1 MAAMVVHTIRM
12 AWRGLRRAP
21 GLSALIVTMLAVA
34 IAATTAIFSF
44 VSILLVR
51 AVPGVADPGQTVS
64 VERTG
69 GSGVIDI
76 FSYPDY
82 LDLRGRVSE
91 AADLAAFR
99 RAGMDVRATESDH
112 VRGVLVSAN
121 YFQILGLRAERGRT
135 LSAADQN
142 ASAAVISDA
151 CWRRLFGGAPDV
163 VGRMIRINGHP
174 FTVAG
179 VLPPAFTGTYPGQ
192 PDSIW
197 LPFSAQPVV
206 LPRMSAGVLS
216 NRNSRWVQILG
227 RVREGVSTPIAAA
240 RIEAAGQAIAQ
251 AFPGDHAAGRV
262 TIRPGLGLASDD
274 RAQFVQLLWLVG
286 AAAAL
291 LFVIACGNAANLL
304 IARAHDRRRELTI
317 RRALGASSARLAAE
331 LLAEGAMLAAA
342 AGAIGLSLAPR
353 AIAWLTA
360 LTESGYGFRSEAIVL
375 DWRAGLFTVAVCVLI
390 AIVFTLLPLHAIA
403 SATRAEHTLRA
414 GGRALS
420 RGGAIVRGSLVA
432 VQAAFSIVLA
442 VGAGLGLR
450 TMANIDRVQPGYA
463 TDGGVIGTFAL
474 DVHGYTPSRA
484 ADFFRAIASDL
495 RRQPGVDA
503 VSWSTAIPPVMYG
516 GRASV
521 FRLGE
526 APPQSEL
533 QKHEEELGVRADVAV
548 VGPQFFEAMDIEL
561 RGGRGFDDRDRS
573 DAQRVVIVNR
583 ALAERLWPGRE
594 PLGQFLEAPPYS
606 GPVPPPMQ
614 VVGVA
619 ANTRHKSLLSDAAV
633 PVLYLPFLQNPDTR
647 ATLVARTSLPAAA
660 IVPALRRAAAATDP
674 DVPPLAI
681 QPLAEYNADTLWQQR
696 SVAGAFGLFAACGL
710 VLAAIG
716 IYAMLA
722 HDVASRR
729 RELAIRVALGA
740 STRRLIALVVGSAMR
755 FAAIGTVVGIALS
768 LAGSGRLRI
777 VLFGVSPHDP
787 ITFACAAFGLVA
799 IAAVA
804 SGIPARRAARADP
817 NDVLRLE

>member
-1 MAAMVVHTIRM
+1 MVVHTIRM

-21 GLSALIVTMLAVA
+21 GLSALIVAMLAVG

-44 VSILLVR
+44 VSVLLVR
-51 AVPGVADPGQTVS
+51 AVPGVADPAQMVS

-69 GSGVIDI
+69 GAGVVDI

-82 LDLRGRVSE
+82 LDLRDRVSE
-91 AADLAAFR
+91 DAALAAFR
-99 RAGMDVRATESDH
+99 RAGMDVRAADSDH

-121 YFQILGLRAERGRT
+121 YFQVLGLRAQRGRT
-135 LSAADQN
+135 LSAADET

-151 CWRRLFGGAPDV
+151 CWRRLFGGDPDV
-163 VGRMIRINGHP
+163 IGRSIRINRHP

-192 PDSIW
+192 PDSVW

-206 LPRMSAGVLS
+206 LPRMSAGVLA

-227 RVREGVSTPIAAA
+227 RVRADVATPIAAA
-240 RIEAAGQAIAQ
+240 RVAAAGQAIQ
-251 AFPGDHAAGRV
+251 EAFPGDHAAGRL
-262 TIRPGLGLASDD
+262 TLRRGLGLASDD
-274 RAQFVQLLWLVG
+274 RVQFVQLLWLLG

-291 LFVIACGNAANLL
+291 LFVIASGNAANLL
-304 IARAHDRRRELTI
+304 IARAHDRRRELAI
-317 RRALGASSARLAAE
+317 RRALGASSARLGAE

-342 AGAIGLSLAPR
+342 AGVVGLSLAPR

-360 LTESGYGFRSEAIVL
+360 LTQSGYGFRSEALAL
-375 DWRAGLFTVAVCVLI
+375 DWRAGLFTVTVCVLI
-390 AIVFTLLPLHAIA
+390 AIAFTLLPLHAVA

-420 RGGAIVRGSLVA
+420 RGGALVRGSLVA

-450 TMANIDRVQPGYA
+450 TMSNIERVQPGYA
-463 TDGGVIGTFAL
+463 TDGAVIGTFAL
-474 DVHGYTPSRA
+474 DVHGYTPAHA

-495 RRQPGVDA
+495 RRQPGVEA

-516 GRASV
+516 GRTSA

-533 QKHEEELGVRADVAV
+533 QKHQEELGIRAELAV
-548 VGPQFFEAMDIEL
+548 VGPQFFEAMNIEL

-573 DAQRVVIVNR
+573 GAQRVAIVNR
-583 ALAERLWPGRE
+583 ALAERLWPGRD

-619 ANTRHKSLLSDAAV
+619 ADTRHTSLLSDAAV

-647 ATLVARTSLPAAA
+647 ATLVARTSLPAGA
-660 IVPALRRAAAATDP
+660 IVPALRRAAAAADP

-681 QPLAEYNADTLWQQR
+681 QDLAGYDADTLWEQR
-696 SVAGAFGLFAACGL
+696 SVAGAFGLFAVCGL
-710 VLAAIG
+710 ALAAIG
-716 IYAMLA
+716 IYAMLT

-740 STRRLIALVVGSAMR
+740 STQRLFALVVGSAIR
-755 FAAIGTVVGIALS
+755 FAAIGTAAGIALS

-787 ITFACAAFGLVA
+787 ITFASAALGLVA
-799 IAAVA
+799 IAAAA
-804 SGIPARRAARADP
+804 SAIPARRAAKADP
-817 NDVLRLE
+817 NDALRLE